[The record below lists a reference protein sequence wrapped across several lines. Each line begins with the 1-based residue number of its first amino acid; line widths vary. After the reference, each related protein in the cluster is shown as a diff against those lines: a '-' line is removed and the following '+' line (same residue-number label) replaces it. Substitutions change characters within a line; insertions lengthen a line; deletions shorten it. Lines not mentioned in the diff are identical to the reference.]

1 MQTTIDA
8 DFRLELVQTLA
19 LSTERRAEGI
29 AISSSGRMMAIATA
43 DADTVLL
50 YRRGAGGAFDPEP
63 CSILCGPESRL
74 SYPHDVSFAPTSGG
88 ELLAVAQRRGSIA
101 IFRDDGLTG
110 SFGPEPAFV
119 ISGAGSRLDFSD
131 GVAFVPPLNDHLAAC
146 NLKSAT
152 ISFYRKRSDSPLA
165 FDSSPCFE
173 IWQGLAEPDGLA
185 FSPSGEWLAVANH
198 GNHSVSMFQRR
209 NRVASPDKFRFGPA
223 PSVII
228 ADPGFRHPHSVAF
241 SEADHLVVTNAGANC
256 FSVFAP
262 TKVDGRTQ
270 WSRLPDGEQ
279 VVGSESGFRAVN
291 AANTM
296 EGGPKGIA
304 IHRDTLAVCSPQ
316 HGVLLYSVSL

>member
-1 MQTTIDA
+1 
-8 DFRLELVQTLA
+8 
-19 LSTERRAEGI
+19 
-29 AISSSGRMMAIATA
+29 
-43 DADTVLL
+43 
-50 YRRGAGGAFDPEP
+50 
-63 CSILCGPESRL
+63 
-74 SYPHDVSFAPTSGG
+74 
-88 ELLAVAQRRGSIA
+88 LLAVAQRRGSIA

-110 SFGPEPAFV
+110 RFGSEPAFV

-241 SEADHLVVTNAGANC
+241 SEADHLVVIVADDDHEGPDA
-256 FSVFAP
+256 VLDRLAP
-262 TKVDGRTQ
+262 GGDP
-270 WSRLPDGEQ
+270 LPGQEDA
-279 VVGSESGFRAVN
+279 VG
-291 AANTM
+291 
-296 EGGPKGIA
+296 GGPAQERVPLALQA
-304 IHRDTLAVCSPQ
+304 IHRRPVAEHLGGERRRDRGLAIGGREGDGR
-316 HGVLLYSVSL
+316 HGREVYGVAACVGGAPWA